1 MAAAQE
7 AFSQEAFGLH
17 CVSERAPDGQ
27 PLLDEQ
33 DEEEVAQ
40 TFPRV
45 SFVLGDGRDLGE
57 GTLFITSRWACF
69 SWLFAL
75 WNQPLSSSKVL

>member
-1 MAAAQE
+1 MAALPHS
-7 AFSQEAFGLH
+7 FSPEAFGLH
-17 CVSERAPDGQ
+17 WVSERAPDGQ

-45 SFVLGDGRDLGE
+45 SFVLGDGRDLGN
-57 GTLFITSRWACF
+57 GTLFITTRCAWF
-69 SWLFAL
+69 YWMHAL
-75 WNQPLSSSKVL
+75 WNKP